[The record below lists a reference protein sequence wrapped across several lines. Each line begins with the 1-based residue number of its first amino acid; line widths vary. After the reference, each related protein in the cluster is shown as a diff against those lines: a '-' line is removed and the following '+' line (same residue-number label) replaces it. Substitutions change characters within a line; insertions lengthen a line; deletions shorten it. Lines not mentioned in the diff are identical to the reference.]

1 MKFVTVK
8 RLLNIFLYK
17 NSAADDFQLRCQSVD
32 KLQILF
38 CGVYAAFFVFP
49 LTCAAEKHIV
59 SENPLIKRVFKDTGV
74 VLAGHNNRLP
84 PVAD

>member
-1 MKFVTVK
+1 MIFSCAVSLSINSKF
-8 RLLNIFLYK
+8 Y
-17 NSAADDFQLRCQSVD
+17 
-32 KLQILF
+32 F

-74 VLAGHNNRLP
+74 VLAGIECSPKIFDFRASGIP
-84 PVAD
+84 AQERGDFSTRSQRS